1 MINMSHEDAIKH
13 IVLADDDKDHGLIFQ
28 TILHSI
34 APGLCFT
41 QVFDGAELL
50 KFLYM
55 NKVDLV
61 FLDLHMPCKNGHECL
76 DEIKTNPA
84 IQDTPVLVYSSSCQ
98 MADIQKSF
106 LHHADVYMVKPFSTE
121 HLKKALQSVLSINW
135 KGDLPIRKHYFI
147 NNRFV
152 PYTAVG

>member
-1 MINMSHEDAIKH
+1 MSQDDTIKH
-13 IVLADDDKDHGLIFQ
+13 IVLADDDKDHGVIFR
-28 TILHSI
+28 TILGSI
-34 APGLCFT
+34 APGLNFT
-41 QVFDGAELL
+41 QVYDGAALL

-55 NKVDLV
+55 HKVDLV

-84 IQDTPVLVYSSSCQ
+84 LREIPVLVYSSSCQ

-106 LHHADVYMVKPFSTE
+106 LHQADVYMVKPFSSE
-121 HLKKALQSVLSINW
+121 HLKKALQSVLSVNW

-152 PYTAVG
+152 PYTATG